1 MADNKEF
8 VYVVIMNGELFIP
21 NAFTTYENALD
32 AVKETLDDLH
42 DNEEND
48 DWRDNEEN
56 EVDVDEGH
64 KMGKKRNE
72 DPNKDPNVTELY
84 VEKAMNIN
92 IYKLEVKFPKAII
105 PTLKSLSL
113 GVIKKHNL
121 TPKNETQRL
130 VLEEKRGG
138 TRIKRAKKTK
148 RRRNVSKR
156 KHIR

>member
-1 MADNKEF
+1 MADDKDF
-8 VYVVIMNGELFIP
+8 VYVVFMNCELFIP
-21 NAFTTYENALD
+21 NAFTNYENALD
-32 AVKETLDDLH
+32 AVKEKLDSLR
-42 DNEEND
+42 DNEGYE
-48 DWRDNEEN
+48 DWRDNEGN
-56 EVDVDEGH
+56 DVHVEEGH
-64 KMGKKRNE
+64 KIDKRRNE

-84 VEKAMNIN
+84 VESKIYIN
-92 IYKLEVKFPKAII
+92 IYKLEVKAGI

-130 VLEEKRGG
+130 VLEEQRGG
-138 TRIKRAKKTK
+138 TRGKRAKKTK

>member
-1 MADNKEF
+1 MADDKEF
-8 VYVVIMNGELFIP
+8 VYVVFMNCELFIP
-21 NAFTTYENALD
+21 NAFTSYENALE
-32 AVKETLDDLH
+32 AVKEKLDSLR
-42 DNEEND
+42 DNEGYE

-56 EVDVDEGH
+56 EVHVEEGH
-64 KMGKKRNE
+64 KINKIRNE

-84 VEKAMNIN
+84 VEKEMNIN
-92 IYKLEVKFPKAII
+92 IYKLEVKSGII
-105 PTLKSLSL
+105 PTLKRLSL

-130 VLEEKRGG
+130 VLEEQRGG
-138 TRIKRAKKTK
+138 TRRKRAKKTK

>member
-1 MADNKEF
+1 
-8 VYVVIMNGELFIP
+8 
-21 NAFTTYENALD
+21 
-32 AVKETLDDLH
+32 
-42 DNEEND
+42 
-48 DWRDNEEN
+48 
-56 EVDVDEGH
+56 
-64 KMGKKRNE
+64 
-72 DPNKDPNVTELY
+72 
-84 VEKAMNIN
+84 MNIN
-92 IYKLEVKFPKAII
+92 IYKLEVKFPEAII

-138 TRIKRAKKTK
+138 TRRKRAKKTK